1 MQNGPTVAVVGAGL
15 VGESL
20 IAELRRRDFPLKEL
34 RVLARSA
41 RRASLAGDEFEVGV
55 AEPDAFEGV
64 DLALFAGTEGEKGA
78 AVQLARE
85 AIARGAIVVDNGS
98 DFRLDP
104 EVPLVV
110 PEVNAEAVE
119 SHRGVI
125 ANPNCSTIQLVV
137 TLAPIAREFGLKKVV
152 VSTYQAVSGAGRG
165 GVEALEA
172 HKGIVANPNCSTI
185 QLAVTLAPLALEFGL
200 KKVVVSTYQ
209 AVSGAGRGGVE
220 ALESGREDAFP
231 KPIVGNAI
239 PLIGGVG
246 EDGYTTEEKK
256 MTEESRKILSLPDLQ
271 VFPTAVRI
279 PVHTGHSESVY
290 VETERGVDLAE
301 VLEVLAGTPGVSFSG
316 EAADYPTPLE
326 FAGNPQVAVGRVRVE
341 GNVIEYWCVSDNL
354 LKGAATNAVQIA
366 EYLAGAAS
374 GVPSASGAS
383 AARA

>member
-1 MQNGPTVAVVGAGL
+1 MQNGYTIAVVGAGL
-15 VGESL
+15 VGERL
-20 IAELRRRDFPLKEL
+20 VAELRRREFPIKEL

-41 RRASLAGDEFEVGV
+41 RRATLAGETFEVGV

-64 DLALFAGTEGEKGA
+64 DFALFAGTEGEKGA

-85 AIARGAIVVDNGS
+85 AISRGAIVIDNGS

-110 PEVNAEAVE
+110 PEVNAEALE
-119 SHRGVI
+119 AHKGII

-152 VSTYQAVSGAGRG
+152 VSTYQAVSGAGRS
-165 GVEALEA
+165 GVEALE
-172 HKGIVANPNCSTI
+172 N
-185 QLAVTLAPLALEFGL
+185 
-200 KKVVVSTYQ
+200 
-209 AVSGAGRGGVE
+209 
-220 ALESGREDAFP
+220 GREDAFP
-231 KPIVGNAI
+231 KPISGNAI

-256 MTEESRKILSLPDLQ
+256 MKEESRKILSLPDLP

-290 VETERGVDLAE
+290 VETERDVSLPE
-301 VLEVLAGTPGVSFSG
+301 VLEVFNMAPGVSFSG
-316 EAADYPTPLE
+316 DAADFPTPVEAAGQPGV
-326 FAGNPQVAVGRVRVE
+326 FVGRVRVD
-341 GNVIEYWCVSDNL
+341 GGVVEYWCVSDNL

-366 EYLAGAAS
+366 ESLV
-374 GVPSASGAS
+374 GV
-383 AARA
+383 RV

>member
-1 MQNGPTVAVVGAGL
+1 VVRVQNGPTVAVVGAGL

-41 RRASLAGDEFEVGV
+41 RRASLAGEEFEVGV

-85 AIARGAIVVDNGS
+85 AIARGAIVLDNGS

-152 VSTYQAVSGAGRG
+152 VSTYQAVSGAGRS
-165 GVEALEA
+165 GVEALED
-172 HKGIVANPNCSTI
+172 
-185 QLAVTLAPLALEFGL
+185 
-200 KKVVVSTYQ
+200 
-209 AVSGAGRGGVE
+209 
-220 ALESGREDAFP
+220 GREDAFP
-231 KPIVGNAI
+231 KTIAGNAI

-256 MTEESRKILSLPDLQ
+256 MKEESRKILSLPDLP

-290 VETERGVDLAE
+290 VETERDVSLP
-301 VLEVLAGTPGVSFSG
+301 EVLAVLGAAPGVYFSGNAADFPTPIEVAGEPGVS
-316 EAADYPTPLE
+316 
-326 FAGNPQVAVGRVRVE
+326 VGRVRVDA
-341 GNVIEYWCVSDNL
+341 GAIEYWCVSDNL

-366 EYLAGAAS
+366 ESLVGAATR
-374 GVPSASGAS
+374 V
-383 AARA
+383 